1 MMSRKTHRSD
11 VPSWLKVVICLTVAT
26 SAAAGTGHVVSGPAP
41 QPTTAC
47 VELQAVLA
55 GRVS

>member
-1 MMSRKTHRSD
+1 MSRKTHRPK
-11 VPSWLKVVICLTVAT
+11 VPGWLKVVICLTVAT
-26 SAAAGTGHVVSGPAP
+26 AATGAGHTAGVPAP

-47 VELQAVLA
+47 VELQALLA